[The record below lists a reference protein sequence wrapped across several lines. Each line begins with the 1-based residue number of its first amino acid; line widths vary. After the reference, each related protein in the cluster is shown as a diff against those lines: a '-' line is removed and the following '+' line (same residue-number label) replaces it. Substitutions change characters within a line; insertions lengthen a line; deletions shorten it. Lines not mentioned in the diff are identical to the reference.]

1 MPQRAAIPYIRRMK
15 NIVVL
20 GGSGF
25 VGAPVC
31 EHLVRAGW
39 QLTVPT
45 RRRRH
50 AQGIQHLPGLTVL
63 EMDVHDEAALT
74 AAMAGH
80 SAVLNLVAILHGD
93 AAAFDRVHVQLV
105 EKIARACVA
114 NGVGHLVH
122 ISALGADP
130 ARAGTAPSNYLRSK
144 SAAEAVLVR
153 TAQTTQGHPPLRVS
167 VLRPSVI
174 FGAHDQFMNVFA
186 KLQAIFPVIP
196 LAGADA
202 RFQPVWVCDVAQ
214 AVLQV
219 LSMQAGGGVRTWEL
233 VGPDVLRLR
242 DLVHMAGVFSGA
254 GGGRGRPIVGL
265 PMWAAR
271 IQAFVME
278 RAPGAP
284 LMSRDNL
291 DSMRVD
297 NVATPGMP
305 GLESLGIRAAALAP
319 VARAY
324 LRR

>member
-1 MPQRAAIPYIRRMK
+1 MPYSRRMK
-15 NIVVL
+15 NIFVL

-25 VGAPVC
+25 VGAHVC
-31 EHLVRAGW
+31 EQLVRAGW
-39 QLTVPT
+39 QITVPT

-74 AAMAGH
+74 RAMAGH

-93 AAAFDRVHVQLV
+93 AAAFARTHVQLA
-105 EKIARACVA
+105 EKISRACAA
-114 NGVGHLVH
+114 NGVSQWVQ

-130 ARAGTAPSNYLRSK
+130 ARAETAPSHYLRSK

-153 TAQTTQGHPPLRVS
+153 ASAAQAGLRVS

-174 FGAHDQFMNVFA
+174 FGAKDQFLNVFA
-186 KLQAIFPVIP
+186 KLQAIFPFIP

-214 AVLQV
+214 AVVRV
-219 LSMQAGGGVRTWEL
+219 LSVPPGSGGVHTWEL

-254 GGGRGRPIVGL
+254 GAGKGRPIVGL
-265 PMWAAR
+265 PMWVAR

-278 RAPGAP
+278 LAPGAP
-284 LMSRDNL
+284 VMSRDNL

-305 GLESLGIRAAALAP
+305 GLAELGIRAAALEP

>member
-1 MPQRAAIPYIRRMK
+1 MK
-15 NIVVL
+15 NIFVL

-25 VGAPVC
+25 VGAHVC
-31 EHLVRAGW
+31 EQLVRAGW
-39 QLTVPT
+39 QITVPT

-74 AAMAGH
+74 RAMAGH

-93 AAAFDRVHVQLV
+93 AAAFARTHVQLA
-105 EKIARACVA
+105 EKISRACAV
-114 NGVGHLVH
+114 NGVSELVQ

-130 ARAGTAPSNYLRSK
+130 ARAETAPSHYLRSK

-153 TAQTTQGHPPLRVS
+153 ASAAQTGLRVS

-174 FGAHDQFMNVFA
+174 FGSNDQFMNVFA
-186 KLQAIFPVIP
+186 KLQAIFPFIP

-202 RFQPVWVCDVAQ
+202 RFQPVWDVAQ
-214 AVLQV
+214 AVVRV
-219 LSMQAGGGVRTWEL
+219 LSVPPGSGGVHTWEL

-254 GGGRGRPIVGL
+254 GAGKGRPIVGL
-265 PMWAAR
+265 PMWVAR

-278 RAPGAP
+278 LAPGAP
-284 LMSRDNL
+284 VMSRDNL

-305 GLESLGIRAAALAP
+305 GLAELGIRAAALEP